1 MITWTASLE
10 VGVKKVDDQHKEL
23 VDNINKLH
31 AAMMER
37 KGKEVVG
44 NILNFLKSYAI
55 SHFSTEESLMR
66 LNGYPNYEAHKKLHE
81 DFKVDFLNLAKDLA
95 ANPESPVLT
104 IQVENRLS
112 NWLVNHIKKVDK
124 ETMAFLVS
132 KGVK

>member
-1 MITWTASLE
+1 MITWTTSLE